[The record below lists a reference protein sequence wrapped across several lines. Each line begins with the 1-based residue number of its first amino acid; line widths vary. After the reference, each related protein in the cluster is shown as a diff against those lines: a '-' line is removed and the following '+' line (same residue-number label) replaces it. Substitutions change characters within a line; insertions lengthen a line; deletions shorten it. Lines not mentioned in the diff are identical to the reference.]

1 MHANGGPIIT
11 VESSASDVSLE
22 VEVLGLQGVKLS
34 DMEKP
39 SALNFDVNAKLEEK
53 EKRSGRLVVGFILT
67 VKTKPSV
74 VKFNVEGLAT
84 LTGKN
89 PAIEKLLEV
98 DPKTKLPLLLY
109 NVYQRV
115 FMDTYLLATL
125 LDTSY
130 PPPDLLSSRATD
142 NPSSNGEVEW
152 TKPKKEEKTE
162 AKAKEKS
169 KTADEKEK
177 KSKTNP

>member
-1 MHANGGPIIT
+1 
-11 VESSASDVSLE
+11 
-22 VEVLGLQGVKLS
+22 
-34 DMEKP
+34 MEKSTP
-39 SALNFDVNAKLEEK
+39 LYFDVNAKLEEK

-74 VKFNVEGLAT
+74 VKFNVQGLAT

-98 DPKTKLPLLLY
+98 DPKTKIPLILY

-115 FMDTYLLATL
+115 FMDTYLLASL
-125 LDTSY
+125 LGTVY
-130 PPPDLLSSRATD
+130 PPPDLLFSQASG

-152 TKPKKEEKTE
+152 TKQKREEKPE
-162 AKAKEKS
+162 GKAE
-169 KTADEKEK
+169 EKEK
-177 KSKTNP
+177 TAEEEKKSETKT